1 MKYIKRFN
9 ESLNS
14 EFSEENIRNICEEHL
29 VELYD
34 IGFKTNITLW
44 RKGESILI
52 DLYKGE
58 EFKWDDIKEIYIPF
72 ILFLDSKFEI
82 ESFKEDN
89 YPLEWMYE
97 LGENYILGGEINH
110 KVLRSLK
117 VGIIEKKI
125 KIYEVYKKI

>member
-9 ESLNS
+9 ESLAS

-44 RKGESILI
+44 RKGDNIII
-52 DLYKGE
+52 DLYNGE
-58 EFKWDDIKEIYIPF
+58 QFKWDDIKEIYIPF
-72 ILFLDSKFEI
+72 ILFLDEKFEI

-89 YPLEWMYE
+89 YPMEWVGE
-97 LGENYILGGEINH
+97 LGENYVLGGEINH

-117 VGIIEKKI
+117 VGIIEKK
-125 KIYEVYKKI
+125 

>member
-44 RKGESILI
+44 RKGENIVI

-72 ILFLDSKFEI
+72 ILFLNEKFEI
-82 ESFKEDN
+82 ESFKENNDPLYKPDN
-89 YPLEWMYE
+89 DD
-97 LGENYILGGEINH
+97 ILGGRIHN
-110 KVLRSLK
+110 KVLRTLK
-117 VGIIEKKI
+117 VGINEK
-125 KIYEVYKKI
+125 

>member
-9 ESLNS
+9 ESLKS

-117 VGIIEKKI
+117 VGIIEKK
-125 KIYEVYKKI
+125 

>member
-1 MKYIKRFN
+1 MKYIKSFN
-9 ESLNS
+9 ESLKK
-14 EFSEENIRNICEEHL
+14 EFSEQNIKNICEEHL

-117 VGIIEKKI
+117 VGIIEKK
-125 KIYEVYKKI
+125 

>member
-125 KIYEVYKKI
+125 KSYEIY

>member
-1 MKYIKRFN
+1 MKYIKSFN
-9 ESLNS
+9 ESLKK
-14 EFSEENIRNICEEHL
+14 EFSEQNIKNICEEHL

-117 VGIIEKKI
+117 VGIIEKKN
-125 KIYEVYKKI
+125 KNL

>member
-9 ESLNS
+9 ESLAN

-44 RKGESILI
+44 RKGTNIVI

-58 EFKWDDIKEIYIPF
+58 QFKWDDIKEIYIPF
-72 ILFLDSKFEI
+72 VLFLDEKFEI

-89 YPLEWMYE
+89 YPLYNFPE
-97 LGENYILGGEINH
+97 LGEDYILGGKIHNE
-110 KVLRSLK
+110 VLRSLK
-117 VGIIEKKI
+117 VGITEK
-125 KIYEVYKKI
+125 

>member
-9 ESLNS
+9 ESLAN

-44 RKGESILI
+44 RKGTNIII
-52 DLYKGE
+52 DLYKVGE
-58 EFKWDDIKEIYIPF
+58 KFKWDDIKEIYIPF

-89 YPLEWMYE
+89 YPMKWMTE
-97 LGENYILGGEINH
+97 LGEDYILGGEINH
-110 KVLRSLK
+110 KVLKSLK
-117 VGIIEKKI
+117 VGITEK
-125 KIYEVYKKI
+125 

>member
-9 ESLNS
+9 ESLKS

-72 ILFLDSKFEI
+72 ILFLDEKFMI

-89 YPLEWMYE
+89 YPLEWMDE
-97 LGENYILGGEINH
+97 LGENYILGGEINN

-117 VGIIEKKI
+117 VGIIEKK
-125 KIYEVYKKI
+125 

>member
-1 MKYIKRFN
+1 MRICN
-9 ESLNS
+9 SLP
-14 EFSEENIRNICEEHL
+14 L
-29 VELYD
+29 
-34 IGFKTNITLW
+34 TNY
-44 RKGESILI
+44 
-52 DLYKGE
+52 LYKGE

-125 KIYEVYKKI
+125 KS

>member
-117 VGIIEKKI
+117 VGIIEKK
-125 KIYEVYKKI
+125 K

>member
-1 MKYIKRFN
+1 MKYIKSFN
-9 ESLNS
+9 ESLKK
-14 EFSEENIRNICEEHL
+14 EFSEQNIKNICEEHL

-97 LGENYILGGEINH
+97 LGENYVLGGEINH

-117 VGIIEKKI
+117 VGIIEKK
-125 KIYEVYKKI
+125 

>member
-1 MKYIKRFN
+1 MKYIKSFN
-9 ESLNS
+9 ESLKK
-14 EFSEENIRNICEEHL
+14 EFSEQNIKNICEEHL

-110 KVLRSLK
+110 EVLRSLK
-117 VGIIEKKI
+117 VGIIEKK
-125 KIYEVYKKI
+125 

>member
-125 KIYEVYKKI
+125 KSYGIY

>member
-44 RKGESILI
+44 RKGGSIVI

-117 VGIIEKKI
+117 VGIIEKK
-125 KIYEVYKKI
+125 

>member
-72 ILFLDSKFEI
+72 ILFLDDKFVV

-89 YPLEWMYE
+89 YPLEWIGE
-97 LGENYILGGEINH
+97 LGENYVLGGEINH
-110 KVLRSLK
+110 KILRSLK
-117 VGIIEKKI
+117 VGIIEKK
-125 KIYEVYKKI
+125 

>member
-117 VGIIEKKI
+117 VGIIEKK
-125 KIYEVYKKI
+125 